1 MSSPTKSTLSPVDAE
16 RAARYEAL
24 EAEAPTLTPT
34 QFKAHSRRAILTGGL
49 AIAAAGGSFRWL
61 LGRPDDLRAN
71 SVLRRGHEFNQALW
85 SRLSRE
91 GAMAPEFDRSESQ
104 GATLRVNGRHGVREE
119 VDLETWQ
126 MTVEGPDGSRLGT
139 HVLSD
144 ITALPKVE
152 MTIEHKCV
160 EGWSQVVTWGGA
172 RFSDFA
178 KPYLEQMGEVPRFVG
193 METPNG
199 DYYVGLD
206 IESALHSQTLLAYE
220 LEGERLE
227 SLHGAPLRLTTPNKY
242 GIKQIK
248 RIGRIWF
255 TNKQPSDYW
264 GDRGYD
270 WYASL

>member
-1 MSSPTKSTLSPVDAE
+1 MSSETDEA
-16 RAARYEAL
+16 RAARYAAL
-24 EAEAPTLTPT
+24 EAEAPTLTPA
-34 QFKAHSRRAILTGGL
+34 QYKSQSRRAFLTGGL
-49 AIAAAGGSFRWL
+49 AIAAAAGSFRWL
-61 LGRPDDLRAN
+61 MARPDDLRAN
-71 SVLRRGHEFNQALW
+71 SVLRRGHEFNEAIW
-85 SRLSRE
+85 RRLSRD
-91 GAMAPEFDRSESQ
+91 GAKAPEFARSESQ
-104 GATLRVNGRHGVREE
+104 GSTLRVNGRQGVREE
-119 VDLETWQ
+119 VDLDTWQ
-126 MTVEGPDGSRLGT
+126 MTVEGPNGELLGT

-152 MTIEHKCV
+152 MTIEHKCI
-160 EGWSQVVTWGGA
+160 EGWSHVVTWGGA

-199 DYYVGLD
+199 DYFVGLD
-206 IESALHSQTLLAYE
+206 IESALHSQTLLTYE
-220 LEGERLE
+220 LEGEALE
-227 SLHGAPLRLTTPNKY
+227 SLHGAPLRLTMTNKY

-255 TNKQPSDYW
+255 TNDQPSDYW